1 VAASPDLDQRAA
13 CSWSRWCNHALF
25 DGNNRI
31 GCLATVVFYVL
42 NDIAL
47 EAPDDDAYDLVIG
60 VASGAIAYGDAG
72 AQLTRWH

>member
-31 GCLATVVFYVL
+31 GRLAAVVFYGL

-47 EAPDDDAYDLVIG
+47 EAPDDDAYDLVTG
-60 VASGAIAYGDAG
+60 VASRAIAYGDAG
-72 AQLTRWH
+72 AHLTRWH